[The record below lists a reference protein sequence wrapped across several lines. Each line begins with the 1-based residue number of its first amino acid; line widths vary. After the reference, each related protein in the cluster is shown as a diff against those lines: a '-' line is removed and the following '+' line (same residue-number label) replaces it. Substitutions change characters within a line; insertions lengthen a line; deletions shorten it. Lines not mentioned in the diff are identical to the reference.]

1 MLKVINK
8 ETFKDIEELSD
19 VNTYLANLGT
29 QQLAKIKNLI
39 SDAMSKMTLLEN
51 YNCKMVDEE
60 FSRTWRSFSKPLEIF
75 KAEAE
80 CKKRMK
86 TDEKEFF

>member
-1 MLKVINK
+1 
-8 ETFKDIEELSD
+8 
-19 VNTYLANLGT
+19 
-29 QQLAKIKNLI
+29 
-39 SDAMSKMTLLEN
+39 MTLLEN